1 MSKEFSFFTDTA
13 TMAIFDLAA
22 IKHRISDTSDWWS
35 IEEDEIDE
43 VNKGNIAFL
52 DLGSDGSYVV
62 KIQEEVDDEDG
73 SLNLSFPTGQV
84 FIGAGEDTTGGEL
97 EPDGSDAIQGEMLSF
112 APGNYSVKY
121 KKIGDNIVLSF
132 SVGSGRINFFKE
144 VIRL

>member
-84 FIGAGEDTTGGEL
+84 FILGLEKIQPAGNL
-97 EPDGSDAIQGEMLSF
+97 NLMVLMLF
-112 APGNYSVKY
+112 KVKC
-121 KKIGDNIVLSF
+121 
-132 SVGSGRINFFKE
+132 
-144 VIRL
+144 